1 MSIQELTEKQKQ
13 AIRRAYL
20 EPAGTV
26 RLIVDRIKD
35 TGVPVYKATSWLWAV
50 GYINYNDKLMLD
62 AMA

>member
-1 MSIQELTEKQKQ
+1 MSILELTEKQKQ
-13 AIRRAYL
+13 AIRQAYF

-35 TGVPVYKATSWLWAV
+35 TGVPVYKATSWLWAA

-62 AMA
+62 GMA